1 MKHLE
6 LEEFIEFAKQ
16 EYGQNIFLD
25 VNAEAD
31 TFEKIFDAD
40 FMDQKGFVLEYEDKI
55 SYYVNNSMSVSC
67 DQSCSFSDEFISTD
81 DLDFAA

>member
-31 TFEKIFDAD
+31 TFEKIF
-40 FMDQKGFVLEYEDKI
+40 MDQEGFVLEYEDKI
-55 SYYVNNSMSVSC
+55 SYYVNNSMGVSC